1 MNSKVQ
7 EFSQTLEKA
16 HKLVQQVSK
25 DMDKYYEDCQSLED
39 EDEDEMEEI
48 DNLDLGD
55 SINKVAKKAEELEK
69 KFKKVVK

>member
-39 EDEDEMEEI
+39 EDEMEGI

-69 KFKKVVK
+69 KFKKVAK

>member
-7 EFSQTLEKA
+7 EFSQTLDKA
-16 HKLVQQVSK
+16 YKLNQQVSK

-39 EDEDEMEEI
+39 EDEMEGI

-55 SINKVAKKAEELEK
+55 SINKVAKKAEEFEK

>member
-39 EDEDEMEEI
+39 EDEMEGI
-48 DNLDLGD
+48 DNVDLGD
-55 SINKVAKKAEELEK
+55 SINKVTKKAEELEK
-69 KFKKVVK
+69 KFKKVIK

>member
-39 EDEDEMEEI
+39 EDEMEGI

-55 SINKVAKKAEELEK
+55 SINKVAKKSEELEK